1 MTWRTQGGHRDFQQ
15 RKDQEM
21 HCYLAKVKTQVSDP
35 NVKNR
40 IDKQMGELRMKMEGR

>member
-1 MTWRTQGGHRDFQQ
+1 MRDDFQQ
-15 RKDQEM
+15 RKNQEM

-40 IDKQMGELRMKMEGR
+40 IDKQMSDLRKKIEGR